1 MVKNTGS
8 TQRHGMKILSFLNWP
23 FELCPIVFSGWRE
36 FLVGTEL
43 SPVR

>member
-1 MVKNTGS
+1 MN
-8 TQRHGMKILSFLNWP
+8 ILFFLNWP
-23 FELCPIVFSGWRE
+23 VELCPVVFSGWRK